1 MIAVPGLAPG
11 RTSALVEQVD
21 LFPTLIEAATM
32 HAAGGATV
40 VPHCPADTQAS
51 RATALCTEGFSLVP
65 LLKSPVAPWPKAA
78 FSQVR
83 CKNAFLAAFCT
94 KDDLTKTGSGQASG
108 KLKNGAFSYSS
119 SAALPAATARLLIRR
134 GMLAAHVMY
143 RSRTTSW
150 ATQSASTS
158 IDIQCGRR

>member
-1 MIAVPGLAPG
+1 VAWVEWTDHGYALGDNDEWAKQTNFEHATRIPFMIAVPGLAPG

-32 HAAGGATV
+32 HVAGGATV

-83 CKNAFLAAFCT
+83 WEKRLF
-94 KDDLTKTGSGQASG
+94 GSI
-108 KLKNGAFSYSS
+108 LY
-119 SAALPAATARLLIRR
+119 
-134 GMLAAHVMY
+134 
-143 RSRTTSW
+143 
-150 ATQSASTS
+150 
-158 IDIQCGRR
+158 